1 MTLLSIIWNP
11 DPIWFSIGNI
21 DFRYYSILY
30 VAGLVAAYFIIN
42 KLVMR
47 EGKPREFIDKFT
59 WFIIIGLIIGARVG
73 HCLFYEPGYYL
84 HHITEMLLPIKQMA
98 DGSWKFI
105 GYQGLASHGGAIGIL
120 AALYFFCRRY
130 KVEYLWIADRLVMP
144 VPLVGVFIRFGNFM
158 NSEIVGQP
166 TQSDWGI
173 VFQRVDMLPR
183 HPSQLYEAICYLIIF
198 GILLWYYHKNFGS
211 LVNGKIF
218 GLFLIL
224 VFSARFFIEFG
235 KEVQE
240 EFEEAMALD
249 MGQLLSLPFIALGVW
264 LFFFRKPKAK
274 SGESGKQKNEE
285 SRNRQNDKSIK

>member
-30 VAGLVAAYFIIN
+30 VAGLAAAYFIIN

-198 GILLWYYHKNFGS
+198 GVLLWYYHKNFGN

-274 SGESGKQKNEE
+274 SGESGKQKNGGIE
-285 SRNRQNDKSIK
+285 KSIK

>member
-84 HHITEMLLPIKQMA
+84 HHITE
-98 DGSWKFI
+98 
-105 GYQGLASHGGAIGIL
+105 IGIP

-240 EFEEAMALD
+240 EFEESMALD

-264 LFFFRKPKAK
+264 LFFFRKPKTDAK
-274 SGESGKQKNEE
+274 PASDTNKPSAKK
-285 SRNRQNDKSIK
+285 

>member
-198 GILLWYYHKNFGS
+198 GVLLWYYHKNFGN

-240 EFEEAMALD
+240 EFEESMALD
-249 MGQLLSLPFIALGVW
+249 MGQLLSLPFIAIGVW

-274 SGESGKQKNEE
+274 SGETGKQKNGGIE
-285 SRNRQNDKSIK
+285 KSAK